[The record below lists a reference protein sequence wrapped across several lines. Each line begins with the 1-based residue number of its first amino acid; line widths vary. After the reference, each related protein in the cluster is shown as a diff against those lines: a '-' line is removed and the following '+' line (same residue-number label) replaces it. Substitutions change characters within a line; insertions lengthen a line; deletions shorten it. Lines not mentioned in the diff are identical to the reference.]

1 MPTAAPPLDA
11 YKHLRRGENPT
22 LRLLNRPESAIAT
35 GAVSDVI
42 DWLGRAVAS
51 GHFPIGATL
60 PMENQLGERVG
71 VSRTVI
77 REAVKVLTAKGVLK
91 TARRYGTVVNP
102 LDDWNLLDA
111 DIVSWHKKGDGQVN
125 LIFRELVQLLS
136 IMLPQSVDAAL
147 SRLPAQMNDLSDMA
161 VSVLQSHDA
170 APEQRLQA
178 EFTIWVQILEAPQS
192 SMFRQFKA
200 LTYEMIRLTQ
210 EFEEQ
215 PSRSDVLYSDL
226 LRHISSGNG
235 DEANLSCRL
244 ILARSKS
251 LM

>member
-111 DIVSWHKKGDGQVN
+111 DIVSWHKKGDDAQVN
-125 LIFRELVQLLS
+125 LIFRELVELLS
-136 IMLPQSVDAAL
+136 IMMPQAVDAAAL
-147 SRLPAQMNDLSDMA
+147 GRLPAERGCPCPRWPSARFRALTRLRLN
-161 VSVLQSHDA
+161 SVV
-170 APEQRLQA
+170 QA
-178 EFTIWVQILEAPQS
+178 EFTIWAQILEAPS
-192 SMFRQFKA
+192 IEHVRGN
-200 LTYEMIRLTQ
+200 
-210 EFEEQ
+210 
-215 PSRSDVLYSDL
+215 SR
-226 LRHISSGNG
+226 R
-235 DEANLSCRL
+235 
-244 ILARSKS
+244 
-251 LM
+251 